1 MLGRFVAMDLIASNF
16 PIEDRIALEDF
27 VPELLE
33 VFFFKGTLLELFPLW
48 IQTGGIHRKLLGS
61 PHGTQQL
68 RIEAS
73 TSLVWVLAGQKTH
86 DLVVDETREW
96 HTVPLM

>member
-1 MLGRFVAMDLIASNF
+1 MDLITSNF
-16 PIEDRIALEDF
+16 PVKDRIAIEDF
-27 VPELLE
+27 VPGHLE
-33 VFFFKGTLLELFPLW
+33 DLFVERTLLEIHLLW

-73 TSLVWVLAGQKTH
+73 PTAVGVLAGQKTQ
-86 DLVVDETREW
+86 DLIVDETRE
-96 HTVPLM
+96 